1 MQVPA
6 APPID
11 ALAEQLPDFV
21 RVPELLPGLF
31 DYSATFIWALSGALI
46 AARRGYVGMGI
57 VVIAIVSATGGGL
70 IRDGMLLA
78 SRVPELLVN
87 PTYVVLSL
95 AAVLIVVAA
104 GSWVDRSRYIAP
116 AVHFVD
122 ALGAGVYA
130 VVGVNRAMAAG
141 LPLVG
146 VVIVGVVNATGGGL
160 LRDVLM
166 RRVPDLFKPGLPL
179 GPAAVLAAILFAGL
193 VTQTRVGQTGSAFIT
208 IAFVTLLN
216 LVMMRFHIRSRPL
229 KDFRA
234 YWESRD

>member
-1 MQVPA
+1 MIKVPPA
-6 APPID
+6 PID
-11 ALAEQLPDFV
+11 VITDQLPDIV
-21 RVPELLPGLF
+21 RVPVLLPGLF

-70 IRDGMLLA
+70 IRDGMLLP
-78 SRVPELLVN
+78 SRTPTLLHN
-87 PTYVVLSL
+87 PTYVILAV
-95 AAVLIVVAA
+95 AAVTIVAVA
-104 GSWVDRSRYIAP
+104 GGWVDRSRYVGP

-166 RRVPDLFKPGLPL
+166 RRVPDLFKPGLPF
-179 GPAAVLAAILFAGL
+179 GPAAVLAAMLFAGL
-193 VTQTRVGQTGSAFIT
+193 VTQTRIGQTDSAFIT
-208 IAFVTLLN
+208 IGVVTMLN
-216 LVMMRFHIRSRPL
+216 LVMMRFNIRSKPL
-229 KDFRA
+229 RDFQA